1 MKLKLNLLA
10 GALIAGSLTISTW
23 AQGDAVQLAAQSTKA
38 PATDPAAVNGTVSDS
53 WNGIKDYGY
62 EQRDAFAAGL
72 ARMAGKLDGEV
83 REMNAKLTGLPDTVA
98 KERDRM
104 NKEFSEAH
112 AYLKSLLS
120 GLRTGTADTWD
131 SAKGKVVQSWESEQ
145 AAYAK
150 IKSSP
155 TS

>member
-1 MKLKLNLLA
+1 
-10 GALIAGSLTISTW
+10 
-23 AQGDAVQLAAQSTKA
+23 
-38 PATDPAAVNGTVSDS
+38 
-53 WNGIKDYGY
+53 
-62 EQRDAFAAGL
+62 
-72 ARMAGKLDGEV
+72 MAGKLDGEV

-131 SAKGKVVQSWESEQ
+131 SAKEKVAQAWKRVQTAYDKRADAIALEDEAIRLFE
-145 AAYAK
+145 AAIEEGRDATEEKWGREY
-150 IKSSP
+150 
-155 TS
+155 